1 MSKKEVKTDKA
12 PKAIGP
18 YSQAV
23 FYNNFV
29 FASGQIPLTPDGTLI
44 EGDFEKEVRQIFS
57 NLQAVLKEENL
68 DFSNVLMVNVYL
80 SDMNLFSEL
89 NKIYEEYFK
98 PPYPARAVVEVAKLP
113 KNVRVEI
120 SLIAG
125 K

>member
-29 FASGQIPLTPDGTLI
+29 FASGQIPLTHDGTLI

-57 NLQAVLKEENL
+57 NLKAVLEAEGL

-98 PPYPARAVVEVAKLP
+98 PPYPARAVVEVSKLP

>member
-1 MSKKEVKTDKA
+1 MSKKEVKTHKA

>member
-1 MSKKEVKTDKA
+1 MSKKEIKTDKA

-29 FASGQIPLTPDGTLI
+29 FVSGQIPLTPDGVLI

-57 NLQAVLKEENL
+57 NLKAVLNEEGL
-68 DFSNVLMVNVYL
+68 DFSNVLMVNVYI

-89 NKIYEEYFK
+89 NKIYEEYFT
-98 PPYPARAVVEVAKLP
+98 PPYPARAVVEVSKLP
-113 KNVRVEI
+113 KNVRAEV

-125 K
+125 